1 MNRFEQYLS
10 NQRIVPD
17 KKIPFFLHWVKQ
29 CYLHCNKPISATLGQ
44 DEIDSFLMKIAKR
57 KEDWQVDQAR
67 MAINLYGFH
76 KSRIEQRQ
84 IDTKPAAKQWAVLK
98 NDMVRIMRLKHLSL
112 SSEKTYIGWLRSFGR
127 YLGFRH
133 PEHITGNHVKDFL
146 TWQAVERRVSVSTQ
160 NQAFNA
166 LLFFFRHVLNKE
178 IGDLGQVV
186 RAAKKRRMP
195 VVLTKPEVERLL
207 SHVSGRPLLAAEII
221 YGCGLRLREC
231 IKLRIKDIDFER
243 QRVIVMAGKGNKD
256 RQTLLPECLIEKIKV
271 QMEHSRK
278 LFEHDR
284 RNNVPGVELPFAL
297 ERKYPNAGK
306 QWGWHWLFPS
316 GKLSTDPRS
325 HIERRHHMH
334 PSSLQKHI
342 RKATRSAKII
352 KRVTVHTL
360 RHTFA
365 THLLEDG
372 YDIRTIQALLGHSC
386 VRTTMIY
393 THVVGKNL
401 MGVKSP
407 LDKK

>member
-1 MNRFEQYLS
+1 MNTFDQYLS
-10 NQRIVPD
+10 RQRIVPD

-29 CYLHCNKPISATLGQ
+29 CYLYCNKPNSASLGQ
-44 DEIDSFLMKIAKR
+44 DEIDGFLRKIAKQ

-67 MAINLYGFH
+67 MAINLYGFY
-76 KSRIEQRQ
+76 KSHIEQMKN
-84 IDTKPAAKQWAVLK
+84 TAAPATKQWAVLK
-98 NDMVRIMRLKHLSL
+98 NDMVNIMRLKHLSL

-127 YLGFRH
+127 YLRFRN
-133 PEHITGNHVKDFL
+133 PEQITSAQVKDFL
-146 TWQAVERRVSVSTQ
+146 TWLAVERRVSVSTQ

-166 LLFFFRHVLNKE
+166 LLFFFRHILNKD

-186 RAAKKRRMP
+186 RSARKRRLP

-207 SHVSGRPLLAAEII
+207 SQMAGRPLLAAEII

-243 QRVIVMAGKGNKD
+243 QRVIVIAGKGNKD
-256 RQTLLPECLIEKIKV
+256 RQTLLPGCLVDKIKA
-271 QMEHSRK
+271 QMEHSRQ
-278 LFEHDR
+278 LFEQDR
-284 RNNVPGVELPFAL
+284 RNDVPGVELPFAL
-297 ERKYPNAGK
+297 ERKYPYAGK

-325 HIERRHHMH
+325 KIERRHHMH

-342 RKATRSAKII
+342 RKATGSAKII

-360 RHTFA
+360 RHSFA

-372 YDIRTIQALLGHSC
+372 YDIRTIQDLLGHSC

-393 THVVGKNL
+393 THVAGKNL